1 MEDVEFTWLVP
12 IYAEES
18 EYAKRRGLEALEERL
33 ERKGVNLVDRRR
45 LSVVGRW

>member
-1 MEDVEFTWLVP
+1 MEFTWLVP